1 MHDAENGVIDISEC
15 EWPAYLYP
23 LDRSPDID
31 DDLEGLFR
39 GYLIPMVCYI
49 LSSLLQLILLQVLR
63 QILTGPRSALDPVV
77 GKKGRSSKAQL
88 HNLTSITGRTIAY
101 ACVVVSIFRV
111 FNYHRSTH

>member
-23 LDRSPDID
+23 SDRCSDID

-39 GYLIPMVCYI
+39 GYLLPTVCLTLLHLLWLI
-49 LSSLLQLILLQVLR
+49 SLQILR
-63 QILTGPRSALDPVV
+63 QILTGPRSALDPTV

-101 ACVVVSIFRV
+101 ACVIVSLC
-111 FNYHRSTH
+111 